1 MTLASRSRILDQLKW
16 AEYIGVSI
24 VAQFLLFPH
33 VEGEVLEGNL
43 LSGVDCVIQGF
54 HDVID
59 FLVAGIDAP
68 PYQSGAIDV
77 RSRSI
82 SKHGSSSLRRTVF
95 LVMSTILKQKPLDE
109 PVYQFMDK
117 KRAEGK
123 PYKVY
128 MMTSANKFLRVYY
141 ATVRNYLDSLEAE

>member
-1 MTLASRSRILDQLKW
+1 MRLQKQKLFQAVYGFSLILGFCHHLVPQIGVLHLLVTLASRSRIPDQLKW

-59 FLVAGIDAP
+59 FLVAGIDV
-68 PYQSGAIDV
+68 G
-77 RSRSI
+77 
-82 SKHGSSSLRRTVF
+82 
-95 LVMSTILKQKPLDE
+95 
-109 PVYQFMDK
+109 
-117 KRAEGK
+117 
-123 PYKVY
+123 
-128 MMTSANKFLRVYY
+128 
-141 ATVRNYLDSLEAE
+141 

>member
-1 MTLASRSRILDQLKW
+1 MTLASRSRIPDQLKW

-59 FLVAGIDAP
+59 FLVVCLDAVLNIHV
-68 PYQSGAIDV
+68 SHELFCVVETRERAD
-77 RSRSI
+77 
-82 SKHGSSSLRRTVF
+82 L
-95 LVMSTILKQKPLDE
+95 LD
-109 PVYQFMDK
+109 
-117 KRAEGK
+117 
-123 PYKVY
+123 
-128 MMTSANKFLRVYY
+128 
-141 ATVRNYLDSLEAE
+141 